1 MSKAAIRITFINIT
15 QKKLQIQ
22 INWIKQLMENWSAM
36 QNKINVLSSVGR
48 ATMVK
53 NPDFFLN

>member
-1 MSKAAIRITFINIT
+1 MSNGAIRITFINIT

-36 QNKINVLSSVGR
+36 QNKINVKLSGQSYNG
-48 ATMVK
+48 
-53 NPDFFLN
+53 